1 MPASLIGAAFRSSK
15 LNECYLFVKERYV
28 ILDYNTLRKD
38 LISGPV
44 DIDAGFPMFS
54 KTIFKRGIDSSF
66 ETDGNVAY
74 FFSKSQCVKTDYA
87 PRSGPAAARIV
98 IGPIEIVEMFP
109 SLVTTPFANGIDAAL
124 IRHNGSSEVYLF
136 KGNMCCILD
145 YKSNDVYNL
154 INITYH
160 YPAFFNTVFKDG
172 IDAAFTSHSGSEIFI
187 FKGEH
192 CARINLAGEFIGGIK
207 RIHDDWPTLR
217 GII

>member
-15 LNECYLFVKERYV
+15 PNECYLFVKERYV
-28 ILDYNTLRKD
+28 ILDYYTLRKD

-44 DIDAGFPMFS
+44 EIDAGFPMFS

-66 ETDGNVAY
+66 ETEGNVAY

-124 IRHNGSSEVYLF
+124 RFPGSKDAVLF
-136 KGNMCCILD
+136 KGNMCGILD
-145 YKSNDVYNL
+145 FKYNHVYEVE
-154 INITYH
+154 NITYH
-160 YPAFFNTVFKDG
+160 YPTFVDTVFEEG
-172 IDAAFTSHSGSEIFI
+172 IDAAFCAHGGNEIFI

-192 CARINLAGEFIGGIK
+192 CARVNLFGQFIGGIK
-207 RIHDDWPTLR
+207 RIDADWPTLR